1 MTIQGTS
8 VKQLESVNRNSAT
21 PDTTQNF
28 IIIDVQERVKAKDQ
42 ITKLECRPAFDSFII
57 GVSLIG
63 DSKSV
68 SESDMTEV

>member
-8 VKQLESVNRNSAT
+8 GKQLESVNRNSAT

-28 IIIDVQERVKAKDQ
+28 IMMDLQERVSAKDLV
-42 ITKLECRPAFDSFII
+42 TKLENKTVFDSFII

-63 DSKSV
+63 DSRTIT
-68 SESDMTEV
+68 ESDMTEV